1 MLVKKLQRLYYL
13 IISPAI
19 LLVLVFFVSERLQ
32 YQISMQEAGRVMSTA
47 IMVFAAITSTIL
59 PVWYK
64 IILIRKLR
72 NKQKISTQNF
82 VSMQFRIVIT
92 VSFSVYWIF
101 PAYLYQ
107 LPEMPMVI
115 TAFFAL
121 YGLYYYYPSQKRIDT
136 EKKIFKIEDDEL

>member
-1 MLVKKLQRLYYL
+1 MLAKKLQRLYYL
-13 IISPAI
+13 IVSPAF
-19 LLVLVFFVSERLQ
+19 LLMLVFFLSENIH
-32 YQISMQEAGRVMSTA
+32 YQTIMQASDKMMSTA

-72 NKQKISTQNF
+72 NKQKISIQNF

-92 VSFSVYWIF
+92 VSFSLYWIF

-115 TAFFAL
+115 TAFFVL
-121 YGLYYYYPSQKRIDT
+121 YGLYYYFPSKKRIDT